1 MKNNKKFD
9 VISIS
14 QTIDYRNSLNENNEF
29 ELHQSPCYDKTMKT
43 VPVNHRRRHG
53 RFQDMK
59 ITGGMANRLHTQVME
74 GNKMQN
80 QTEQVLKLPV
90 TIMRGGTSKGV
101 YILESDL
108 PEDRKE
114 WDPILLRMMGS
125 PDTKQIDGLGGS
137 QSVTSKV
144 AIVKRSRREDADV
157 DYTFAQVSVDKPL
170 VSYKGNCGNI
180 SSGVGPFAI
189 EKGLV
194 QAKDGVTTVRIYNTN
209 TEKIIAADVTTH
221 NGTVDYTGQFQIA
234 GVPGTASPIRLK
246 FLNPAGTLGKG
257 LLPTGNVVDT
267 VEVPQHGK
275 VEISIVD
282 AANPLVFV
290 KASDLGLTGKE
301 TPNELNA
308 DSEKLELLETVRG
321 LAAVKLGLTDDYK
334 KSAWETPGIP
344 KMTFV
349 AAPDTYETA
358 DGRII
363 RKEEIDLLS
372 RMMSMQKAHPS
383 YAMTGAMCTA
393 AAAVVPGS
401 IVQQVLNPDP
411 DTQFIRIG
419 HPGGVLECGVDYQPD
434 GKTPVIEDTFGFRT
448 ANLLM
453 EGTAQIRR

>member
-1 MKNNKKFD
+1 ME
-9 VISIS
+9 
-14 QTIDYRNSLNENNEF
+14 R
-29 ELHQSPCYDKTMKT
+29 
-43 VPVNHRRRHG
+43 
-53 RFQDMK
+53 
-59 ITGGMANRLHTQVME
+59 TGGMANRLHTQVME
-74 GNKMQN
+74 ENKMQN

-90 TIMRGGTSKGV
+90 TIMRGGTSKGI

-108 PEDRKE
+108 PEDHNE
-114 WDPILLRMMGS
+114 WDSILLRMMGS
-125 PDTKQIDGLGGS
+125 PDAKQIDGLGGS

-144 AIVKRSRREDADV
+144 AIVKRSQREDADV

-194 QAKDGVTTVRIYNTN
+194 QAEDGVTTVRIYNTN
-209 TEKIIAADVTTH
+209 TDKIIAADVTTQ
-221 NGTVDYTGQFQIA
+221 NGTVDYAGEFRIA
-234 GVPGTASPIRLK
+234 GVPGTAAPIRLK

-257 LLPTGNVVDT
+257 LLPTGNAVDT
-267 VEVPQHGK
+267 VEVPQYGK
-275 VEISIVD
+275 VQISIVD

-308 DSEKLELLETVRG
+308 DAGKLELLETVRG
-321 LAAVKLGLTDDYK
+321 LAAVKLGLTDDYT

-349 AAPDTYETA
+349 AESDTYETG
-358 DGRII
+358 DGTTIK
-363 RKEEIDLLS
+363 KEEIDLLS

-393 AAAVVPGS
+393 AAAVIPGS
-401 IVQQVLNPDP
+401 IVQQVLNLDT

-419 HPGGVLECGVDYQPD
+419 HASGVLECGVDYQMEEE
-434 GKTPVIEDTFGFRT
+434 TTVIEDTFGFRT

>member
-1 MKNNKKFD
+1 MQCKNNM
-9 VISIS
+9 
-14 QTIDYRNSLNENNEF
+14 TR
-29 ELHQSPCYDKTMKT
+29 
-43 VPVNHRRRHG
+43 
-53 RFQDMK
+53 
-59 ITGGMANRLHTQVME
+59 
-74 GNKMQN
+74 KM
-80 QTEQVLKLPV
+80 PV

-108 PEDRKE
+108 PENREE
-114 WDPILLRMMGS
+114 WDGLLLRMMGS
-125 PDTKQIDGLGGS
+125 PDKKQIDGLGGS

-144 AIVKRSRREDADV
+144 AIVKRSSRQDADV

-189 EKGLV
+189 EEGLV
-194 QAKDGVTTVRIYNTN
+194 EAKEGLTTVRIYNTN
-209 TEKIIAADVTTH
+209 TDKIIAADVSTA
-221 NGTVDYTGQFQIA
+221 DGQVVYDGDFSIA

-246 FLNPAGTLGKG
+246 FVDPAGTLGNG
-257 LLPTGNVVDT
+257 LLPTGNAVDT
-267 VEVPQHGK
+267 LDVPDFGPVQ
-275 VEISIVD
+275 VSIVD

-290 KASDLGLTGKE
+290 KARDLGLTGRE
-301 TPNELNA
+301 LPDELNA
-308 DSEKLELLETVRG
+308 DEAKLSLLEKVRG
-321 LAAVKLGLTDDYK
+321 LAAVKLGLIEDYA

-349 AAPDTYETA
+349 SETESYMTA
-358 DGRII
+358 DG
-363 RKEEIDLLS
+363 KEVKKESIDLLS

-401 IVQQVLNPDP
+401 VVNQVLAADT

-419 HPGGVLECGVDYQPD
+419 HPGGILECGVDYQENGAVPS
-434 GKTPVIEDTFGFRT
+434 IQDTFGFRT

-453 EGTAQIRR
+453 EGTVTIRQ